1 MSTSMVSRTL
11 IACKIL
17 KSLSLPASLAAFVA
31 GTIAP
36 QIKGRTKVAVNIK
49 YLEIEPISKTKII
62 TKAIAPNIATTL
74 NSLGK
79 IVLKKGLA
87 WLGSSDLKTEGATIA
102 VWNIIIPEI
111 IPEIRITNS

>member
-1 MSTSMVSRTL
+1 MV
-11 IACKIL
+11 CKIL
-17 KSLSLPASLAAFVA
+17 KFLSLPESLAAFVA

-36 QIKGRTKVAVNIK
+36 QINGRPREAVNIK
-49 YLEIEPISKTKII
+49 YLEIEPVSKTKII

-111 IPEIRITNS
+111 IPEIRIINS